1 VNITY
6 HEVLLYHKLIHLS
19 AVWLLETKGHG
30 QWIMIIGCIILDPWS
45 LDGGSGTMYYLNKSR
60 LSVFFPEQ

>member
-30 QWIMIIGCIILDPWS
+30 QLIMIIGCIILYPWS
-45 LDGGSGTMYYLNKSR
+45 LDGFKLIMVWRLKSSF
-60 LSVFFPEQ
+60 LL